1 MPRLH
6 VINAYAPQAGRPT
19 AEKEDFYEK
28 LQKVIDGIPEK
39 DQYIVIGDFN
49 AKLDGRLEEEKQ
61 HIGPH
66 VFNPDEGKRE
76 RAKAEVQENRELFM
90 LAVIQNDWVVKN
102 TWFEKTDRSKVT
114 FRTKGAIGWDMQ
126 PGNFEQ
132 IDHVLV
138 PRKWANSIKN
148 VETDTTTGLYSD
160 HFPTIVEIRTKL
172 KKQDKGKNNRR
183 GLIGRKQRK
192 KQPNSTAFSKQQCR
206 NEKERT
212 VQNPWSGTTSRRQHK
227 Q

>member
-1 MPRLH
+1 
-6 VINAYAPQAGRPT
+6 
-19 AEKEDFYEK
+19 
-28 LQKVIDGIPEK
+28 
-39 DQYIVIGDFN
+39 
-49 AKLDGRLEEEKQ
+49 
-61 HIGPH
+61 
-66 VFNPDEGKRE
+66 
-76 RAKAEVQENRELFM
+76 
-90 LAVIQNDWVVKN
+90 
-102 TWFEKTDRSKVT
+102 
-114 FRTKGAIGWDMQ
+114 MQ

-172 KKQDKGKNNRR
+172 KNRTRGKNNRR
-183 GLIGRKQRK
+183 GLTGHKQRK

-212 VQNPWSGTTSRRQHK
+212 AQNPWSGTTSRRQHK